1 MPFGDAERRDD
12 SRPAPYRLRSL
23 TPLPGWLLTI
33 GFLVVITVLTITL
46 KRKGTEWGYP
56 IWLQYAALLAFWVG
70 GYLGV
75 GHFVRRPCTWLRVA
89 EGGEVLLTRVWLL
102 RVRQDR
108 IPRAAIA
115 TVTVREEEDSEG
127 DPYFRT
133 LLILATGEEITVQ
146 EGHRRPRQ
154 DAVAAALRR
163 AIGIGR

>member
-1 MPFGDAERRDD
+1 MPYADGNRAAEAE
-12 SRPAPYRLRSL
+12 PPPYRLRNL
-23 TPLPGWLLTI
+23 APLPLWLLTF
-33 GFLVVITVLTITL
+33 GFFAAIILLTWTL

-56 IWLQYAALLAFWVG
+56 IWLQYAALLAFWIG

-89 EGGEVLLTRVWLL
+89 ADGEVLLTRAWPF
-102 RVRQDR
+102 RIRRER

-115 TVTVREEEDSEG
+115 TVAVREEQDSEG

-133 LLILATGEEITVQ
+133 RLVLATGEEITVQ

-154 DAVAAALRR
+154 DAVAAALRG